1 MKKNQRF
8 ANPKNHRLT
17 NPFLDRLRAFLEA
30 PIFPEDEEKTR
41 VAGLLN
47 PLLLGSFITVIFG
60 LVAALFFFTAKAAA
74 GILLGFLFLVALA
87 SKLLLQRGRV
97 RQGSLLLLVALWIV
111 ASGAGVVSVNGNP
124 FVAVTVSLAVLAGL
138 LLGRESA
145 LIVLV
150 ASSIFYLGL
159 AILRGQGVSLPA
171 VFPITNIST
180 WVVLTMALVLVAGP
194 LTQALRGFQG
204 SLERARRANQELE
217 ARGQQL
223 ELAVS
228 ARTNELSRRTSYLG
242 ATTAIA
248 GATATAAASTVQQD
262 TKSLLERVVGVISD
276 QFGFYHTGLFL
287 LDATETWAVL
297 QAASSVGGKRML
309 ARGHRLRAGA
319 EGIVGTVA
327 VRGEVRMAQDVGQD
341 AVFFNNPDL
350 PETHSEIALPLRAR
364 SKIIG
369 VLDVQSK
376 ESRAFTAEDVVVLQA
391 IADQV
396 AVAIANADLLRQ
408 VAESVEAERRLYA
421 ERSREAWQLFLR
433 QHSELSYSSDE
444 QGTNPFDVWEPRMQ
458 AAVRTGELVRVDAE
472 QGAIALPL
480 KVREQVIGVLD
491 GRKPDGAAWTESELT
506 LLQVLAEQLS
516 VALESGRLYRDTQLR
531 AARER
536 LVGEVSGRIR
546 ETLDLETMLR
556 TAAEQMRQAL
566 DLEDLIVRLAPATP
580 KSNPVPRVGVE
591 DA

>member
-1 MKKNQRF
+1 MKGKGKFIDQ
-8 ANPKNHRLT
+8 
-17 NPFLDRLRAFLEA
+17 LRAFLKA
-30 PIFPEDEEKTR
+30 PIFAEDEEKTR
-41 VAGLLN
+41 ISGLLN

-60 LVAALFFFTAKAAA
+60 VVAALLFFTAKLAA
-74 GILLGFLFLVALA
+74 GILLGFLFLVTLFA
-87 SKLLLQRGRV
+87 KLLLQRGRV
-97 RQGSLLLLVALWIV
+97 RAGSLLLLAALWVV
-111 ASGAGVVSVNGNP
+111 ASGAGMVSVDGNP
-124 FVAVTVSLAVLAGL
+124 FVAVTVSLVVLAGL
-138 LLGRESA
+138 LLGRGPA
-145 LIVLV
+145 LIMLV
-150 ASSIFYLGL
+150 ASSIFYLLL
-159 AILRGQGVSLPA
+159 AILRGQGVSTPA

-180 WVVLTMALVLVAGP
+180 WVVLTMGLVLVGAP
-194 LTQALRGFQG
+194 LLQALRGLQE
-204 SLERARRANQELE
+204 SLERTLQANQELE
-217 ARGQQL
+217 ARRQEL
-223 ELAVS
+223 EVAIS
-228 ARTNELSRRTSYLG
+228 TRTTELSRRTSYLG

-248 GATATAAASTVQQD
+248 AAMATVQEES
-262 TKSLLERVVGVISD
+262 KSLLARVVAVISE

-297 QAASSVGGKRML
+297 QAASSDGGKRMM
-309 ARGHRLRAGA
+309 ARGHRLRVGA

-327 VRGEVRMAQDVGQD
+327 ARGEVRIAQDVGRD

-350 PETHSEIALPLRAR
+350 PKTHSEIALPLRAR

-369 VLDVQSK
+369 VLDVQST
-376 ESRAFTAEDVVVLQA
+376 ESRAFTEEDVTVLQA

-396 AVAIANADLLRQ
+396 AVAITNADLLRQ

-421 ERSREAWQLFLR
+421 ERSREAWQAFLR
-433 QHSELSYSSDE
+433 QHAELSYVSDE
-444 QGTNPFDVWEPRMQ
+444 QGTSPFSGWEPRMQ
-458 AAVRTGELVRVDAE
+458 VAAQTGEPARIETE

-491 GRKPDGAAWTESELT
+491 GRKPGGAAWTESELA

-566 DLEDLIVRLAPATP
+566 DLEDLIVRLAPGTLYSTP
-580 KSNPVPRVGVE
+580 TLQPGAE

>member
-1 MKKNQRF
+1 MKEKGKFIRQSCR
-8 ANPKNHRLT
+8 
-17 NPFLDRLRAFLEA
+17 DRLRAFGIHAALRA
-30 PIFPEDEEKTR
+30 PIFAEDEEKTR
-41 VAGLLN
+41 IAGLLN

-60 LVAALFFFTAKAAA
+60 MVAAFIFFEEVTDT
-74 GILLGFLFLVALA
+74 GMLLGFLFLVALV

-97 RQGSLLLLVALWIV
+97 RAGSLLLLISVWVAS
-111 ASGAGVVSVNGNP
+111 SGAGAVSVNGNP
-124 FVAVTVSLAVLAGL
+124 FIAVSVSLVVLAGL
-138 LLGRESA
+138 LLGRVSS
-145 LIVLV
+145 LIMLV
-150 ASSIFYLGL
+150 ATSMFYLLL
-159 AILRGQGVSLPA
+159 AILKGQGLVLPPIFPIQDISVWVALTVSL
-171 VFPITNIST
+171 I
-180 WVVLTMALVLVAGP
+180 LVGWP
-194 LTQALRGFQG
+194 LTQALRGLQA
-204 SLERARRANQELE
+204 SLERTRQANREIETRRQELE
-217 ARGQQL
+217 A
-223 ELAVS
+223 AIS
-228 ARTNELSRRTSYLG
+228 ARTTELSRRTSYLG

-248 GATATAAASTVQQD
+248 AAMATATSTVQEES
-262 TKSLLERVVGVISD
+262 KSLLARVVTVISE

-297 QAASSVGGKRML
+297 QAASSDGGKRMM

-327 VRGEVRMAQDVGQD
+327 ARGEVRIAQDVGRD

-350 PETHSEIALPLRAR
+350 PKTHSEIALPLRAR

-369 VLDVQSK
+369 VLDVQST
-376 ESRAFTAEDVVVLQA
+376 ESQAFTEEDVTVLQA

-396 AVAIANADLLRQ
+396 AVAITNADLLRQ
-408 VAESVEAERRLYA
+408 VAEGVEAERRLYA

-433 QHSELSYSSDE
+433 QHAELSYVSDE
-444 QGTNPFDVWEPRMQ
+444 QGTSPFSGWEPRMQ
-458 AAVRTGELVRVDAE
+458 VAAQTGEPARIEME

-491 GRKPDGAAWTESELT
+491 GRKPGGAAWSESELA
-506 LLQVLAEQLS
+506 LLQVLAEQLT

-566 DLEDLIVRLAPATP
+566 DLEDLIVRLAPGTTLQPGA
-580 KSNPVPRVGVE
+580 E

>member
-8 ANPKNHRLT
+8 ANPKNQR
-17 NPFLDRLRAFLEA
+17 FLDRLRAFGIHAALGA
-30 PIFPEDEEKTR
+30 PIFPGDEEKTR

-60 LVAALFFFTAKAAA
+60 LVAALLFFTAKAAA

-145 LIVLV
+145 LIALV

-204 SLERARRANQELE
+204 SLERARQANQELE

-248 GATATAAASTVQQD
+248 GAMSTVQQD

-580 KSNPVPRVGVE
+580 KSGVE

>member
-1 MKKNQRF
+1 MKKNQRRLYPTAF
-8 ANPKNHRLT
+8 ANPKNQR
-17 NPFLDRLRAFLEA
+17 FLDRLRAFLGA

-60 LVAALFFFTAKAAA
+60 LVAALLFFTAKAAA

-248 GATATAAASTVQQD
+248 GATAAAAAATVQQD

-491 GRKPDGAAWTESELT
+491 GRKPDGAAWTESELA

-580 KSNPVPRVGVE
+580 KSGVE

>member
-1 MKKNQRF
+1 MKKNER
-8 ANPKNHRLT
+8 
-17 NPFLDRLRAFLEA
+17 FLDRLRAFLGA
-30 PIFPEDEEKTR
+30 PIFPGDEEKTR

-60 LVAALFFFTAKAAA
+60 LIAALLFFTAKAAA
-74 GILLGFLFLVALA
+74 GILLSFLFLVALA

-138 LLGRESA
+138 LLGRETA

-150 ASSIFYLGL
+150 TSSIFYLGL
-159 AILRGQGVSLPA
+159 AILRGQGISLPA

-194 LTQALRGFQG
+194 LTQALRGFQQ
-204 SLERARRANQELE
+204 SLERAHRANQELE

-228 ARTNELSRRTSYLG
+228 ARTNELARRTSYLG

-248 GATATAAASTVQQD
+248 GTMSTVQQD
-262 TKSLLERVVGVISD
+262 TKSLLERVVAVISD

-297 QAASSVGGKRML
+297 QAASSAGGKRML

-364 SKIIG
+364 NKIIG

-472 QGAIALPL
+472 QGAIAMPL

-491 GRKPDGAAWTESELT
+491 GRKPDGAAWTESELA

-516 VALESGRLYRDTQLR
+516 VALESGRLYHDTQLR
-531 AARER
+531 AARDR

-566 DLEDLIVRLAPATP
+566 DLEDIVVRLAPGTPIPGAT
-580 KSNPVPRVGVE
+580 SHSGVK

>member
-1 MKKNQRF
+1 MKKNER
-8 ANPKNHRLT
+8 
-17 NPFLDRLRAFLEA
+17 FLDRLRAFLKA

-60 LVAALFFFTAKAAA
+60 LVAALLFFTAKTAA

-97 RQGSLLLLVALWIV
+97 RQGSLLLLVALWVV

-159 AILRGQGVSLPA
+159 AILRGQGISLPA

-180 WVVLTMALVLVAGP
+180 WVVLTMGLVLVAGP

-204 SLERARRANQELE
+204 SLERARQANQELE

-228 ARTNELSRRTSYLG
+228 ARTNELTRRTSYLG

-248 GATATAAASTVQQD
+248 GAMSTVQQD
-262 TKSLLERVVGVISD
+262 TKSLLERVVAVISD

-364 SKIIG
+364 NKIIG

-376 ESRAFTAEDVVVLQA
+376 ESRAFTAEDVIVLQA

-433 QHSELSYSSDE
+433 QHSELSYASDE

-491 GRKPDGAAWTESELT
+491 GRKPDGAAWTESELA
-506 LLQVLAEQLS
+506 LLQVLTEQLS

-566 DLEDLIVRLAPATP
+566 DLEDLIVRLAPSTGLSAA
-580 KSNPVPRVGVE
+580 PVPTATSQSVVK